1 MAGKKKQNLIAF
13 TFIGIF
19 RLVWYILK
27 GIYVA
32 VKFILAGI
40 FSIFRKASEK
50 RNKNI
55 EDKTAEK
62 ERKNSMLK
70 ELVEIEN
77 EQGNFEDFKHILY
90 EKQSTIGLILGA
102 RGTGKSALG
111 LRVLENIASRTRKK
125 VYAMGFK
132 DLPRLIRLAS
142 NLEEVQVDS
151 FLLID
156 ESGIT
161 FSSRNFMKELNKFL
175 SDLLLIAR
183 HKDLSV
189 LFLTQNS
196 ANIDVNI
203 IRQIDYL
210 ILKPSSLLQKD
221 FERKKIS
228 EIYREKAEKFKKH
241 KHVRGMSYIYSD
253 SYLGF
258 VSNELPSFWNDK
270 ISKSFR

>member
-1 MAGKKKQNLIAF
+1 
-13 TFIGIF
+13 
-19 RLVWYILK
+19 
-27 GIYVA
+27 
-32 VKFILAGI
+32 
-40 FSIFRKASEK
+40 
-50 RNKNI
+50 
-55 EDKTAEK
+55 
-62 ERKNSMLK
+62 
-70 ELVEIEN
+70 
-77 EQGNFEDFKHILY
+77 
-90 EKQSTIGLILGA
+90 
-102 RGTGKSALG
+102 
-111 LRVLENIASRTRKK
+111 
-125 VYAMGFK
+125 
-132 DLPRLIRLAS
+132 
-142 NLEEVQVDS
+142 
-151 FLLID
+151 
-156 ESGIT
+156 
-161 FSSRNFMKELNKFL
+161 MKELNKFL

>member
-132 DLPRLIRLAS
+132 DLPRWIRLAS

>member
-62 ERKNSMLK
+62 ERNNSMLK

-132 DLPRLIRLAS
+132 DLPRWIRLAS

-161 FSSRNFMKELNKFL
+161 FSSKNF
-175 SDLLLIAR
+175 R
-183 HKDLSV
+183 
-189 LFLTQNS
+189 
-196 ANIDVNI
+196 
-203 IRQIDYL
+203 
-210 ILKPSSLLQKD
+210 
-221 FERKKIS
+221 
-228 EIYREKAEKFKKH
+228 FK
-241 KHVRGMSYIYSD
+241 
-253 SYLGF
+253 
-258 VSNELPSFWNDK
+258 
-270 ISKSFR
+270 